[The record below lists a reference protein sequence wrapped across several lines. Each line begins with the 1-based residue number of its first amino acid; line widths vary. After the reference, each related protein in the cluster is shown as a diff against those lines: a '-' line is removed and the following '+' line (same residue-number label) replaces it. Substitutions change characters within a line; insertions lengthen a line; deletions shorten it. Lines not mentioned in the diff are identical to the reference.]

1 MGSEELL
8 ENTEILEE
16 SSEADVET
24 IVEVSADTQILE
36 QIYNDVH
43 IIMVFT
49 ILTFCMSC
57 FRGWRRNSMKGVR

>member
-1 MGSEELL
+1 MSSEELL

-43 IIMVFT
+43 IIMVLA